1 MIVATI
7 ELGATMVY
15 TKQLL
20 PDDCLARI
28 CCATARIDPLVRTRK
43 ECVEAADGL
52 NTNPTLK
59 V

>member
-7 ELGATMVY
+7 ENGATVVY

-20 PDDCLARI
+20 PDDSLARI

-52 NTNPTLK
+52 NTIQL
-59 V
+59 